1 MNNDTFISLLDYEYQ
16 ELLNRGFV
24 SIYRELGVSIY
35 EKRPIENSEY
45 DYEMYILRA
54 DEKEDKNDMYPTLCK
69 LLLNH
74 DAPFNKISYIENPF
88 GRVGDILT
96 LYCNNERVV
105 VECTESSVTSL
116 MRNNLNA
123 HGLGNDREIIG
134 KFIKS
139 KSYISSDSLRFII
152 YCWYNQY
159 TILHN

>member
-1 MNNDTFISLLDYEYQ
+1 MNKDIITSLLDYEYQ
-16 ELLNRGFV
+16 ELLHKGFV

-35 EKRPIENSEY
+35 EKKPIQDSEY

-54 DEKEDKNDMYPTLCK
+54 EEKEDKNDMYPTLCK
-69 LLLNH
+69 LLINH
-74 DAPFNKISYIENPF
+74 DTPLNKISYIENPY
-88 GRVGDILT
+88 GRVGDIIHLH
-96 LYCNNERVV
+96 YNKERVV
-105 VECTESSVTSL
+105 VECTESSVTSI

-159 TILHN
+159 TLLHN

>member
-35 EKRPIENSEY
+35 EKRPIKNSEY

-96 LYCNNERVV
+96 LY
-105 VECTESSVTSL
+105 
-116 MRNNLNA
+116 
-123 HGLGNDREIIG
+123 
-134 KFIKS
+134 
-139 KSYISSDSLRFII
+139 
-152 YCWYNQY
+152 Y
-159 TILHN
+159 TF